1 MGSINGK
8 SNNPQG
14 RPRGVPNKVS
24 VTTKEWVAHLINDN
38 RELIE
43 EDLKALTPKER
54 VKIFERLLNYVLPKQ
69 AAVQTTIDLS
79 SLTDEQLDDVVNRLT
94 EGLEQ

>member
-24 VTTKEWVAHLINDN
+24 VTTKEWVVHLINDN

-79 SLTDEQLDDVVNRLT
+79 SLTDAQLDDVINRLT
-94 EGLEQ
+94 EGLE